1 MSDFISTPP
10 MVKYV
15 TLEELS
21 STLAEQTNDQDR
33 YDLAEK
39 IIVEQ
44 VTHRD
49 HLLAEQE
56 KLLAEQERLLAEQ
69 QTMIDKIR
77 DLEERLAESCS
88 DPAPIKNLE
97 TSKFILQIPAITENY
112 KDHMDFGKV
121 AVLSD
126 LDATEYHGSKI
137 LKPNEKAELT
147 DKIVRTSDKYPIRTF
162 ADMKKTMNSLHQQ
175 FLTNSLFACAHI
187 LSSEDE
193 GMELYATW
201 NKGWAKMSENDKDA
215 KNAKLQSSTILEEIL
230 RRIFSKDNPA
240 LALQIQHA
248 RTKVPEDL
256 LGVYALHIVREH
268 FPQATLDVIVRD
280 IIRVLMFSLQAPRC
294 TTFAEWHR
302 KLQKS
307 IEDLNLLYGAISW
320 DQIYLAIVVWALEL
334 MDNKYV
340 QLRQHMKFN
349 LPGTTKAL
357 LENPID
363 TLDQIIRMVTK
374 WDSTQVTLR
383 LKNAMGRRRNMD
395 RRADTLYIVA
405 ELLDIPVAHQGTVN
419 AVTYNATTETDCSY
433 CKQGNHTLEMCRNRK
448 FDREVKDKVAIIVP
462 SLVKSYKAL
471 HDLLQQKGRVSNDL
485 EKMIRSTLKT
495 FQGLTIGGIKMRD
508 RIPQTPKIANGH
520 TPKQGEKQ
528 PFNKT
533 LQHTPKVN
541 NGGQNGK
548 IPGKEKQ
555 KDKTRRLSRSLLMTR
570 KARPEQIW
578 YLTKN
583 MCKQRKDMLDFT

>member
-1 MSDFISTPP
+1 

-39 IIVEQ
+39 IVVEQ

-49 HLLAEQE
+49 H
-56 KLLAEQERLLAEQ
+56 LLAEQERLLAEQ

-230 RRIFSKDNPA
+230 RRIFSKDNSS
-240 LALQIQHA
+240 LALQIQMLIRRYR
-248 RTKVPEDL
+248 RTCWVSMCYTL
-256 LGVYALHIVREH
+256 LGA
-268 FPQATLDVIVRD
+268 
-280 IIRVLMFSLQAPRC
+280 
-294 TTFAEWHR
+294 
-302 KLQKS
+302 
-307 IEDLNLLYGAISW
+307 
-320 DQIYLAIVVWALEL
+320 
-334 MDNKYV
+334 
-340 QLRQHMKFN
+340 
-349 LPGTTKAL
+349 
-357 LENPID
+357 
-363 TLDQIIRMVTK
+363 
-374 WDSTQVTLR
+374 
-383 LKNAMGRRRNMD
+383 
-395 RRADTLYIVA
+395 
-405 ELLDIPVAHQGTVN
+405 
-419 AVTYNATTETDCSY
+419 
-433 CKQGNHTLEMCRNRK
+433 
-448 FDREVKDKVAIIVP
+448 
-462 SLVKSYKAL
+462 
-471 HDLLQQKGRVSNDL
+471 
-485 EKMIRSTLKT
+485 
-495 FQGLTIGGIKMRD
+495 
-508 RIPQTPKIANGH
+508 
-520 TPKQGEKQ
+520 
-528 PFNKT
+528 
-533 LQHTPKVN
+533 
-541 NGGQNGK
+541 
-548 IPGKEKQ
+548 
-555 KDKTRRLSRSLLMTR
+555 LSRGY
-570 KARPEQIW
+570 P
-578 YLTKN
+578 
-583 MCKQRKDMLDFT
+583 